1 MPTETSDVR
10 VVRLPACSGGTRSQ
24 YTVTDV
30 PVLLCC
36 VLFCSSDTI
45 LYLISTPQALWPSSG
60 GTAYM
65 NEWIINKSPVHKT
78 TCCHLKLAQ
87 EILDAIHKTPAH
99 KQHVVNDTIVAKKT
113 PCPYN
118 LPFIGNFVCLRFAI
132 YWEPGLPVA
141 PLADADMHALS
152 KFQSYS
158 REACQ
163 IVSRKPIDEP
173 AAVACPDSQVLV
185 RWWRHLIWLF
195 FFC

>member
-1 MPTETSDVR
+1 MP
-10 VVRLPACSGGTRSQ
+10 
-24 YTVTDV
+24 
-30 PVLLCC
+30 
-36 VLFCSSDTI
+36 
-45 LYLISTPQALWPSSG
+45 ST
-60 GTAYM
+60 
-65 NEWIINKSPVHKT
+65 
-78 TCCHLKLAQ
+78 KLQ
-87 EILDAIHKTPAH
+87 HI

-185 RWWRHLIWLF
+185 RWWRHLIWQF
-195 FFC
+195 FFVIISTAIGVY